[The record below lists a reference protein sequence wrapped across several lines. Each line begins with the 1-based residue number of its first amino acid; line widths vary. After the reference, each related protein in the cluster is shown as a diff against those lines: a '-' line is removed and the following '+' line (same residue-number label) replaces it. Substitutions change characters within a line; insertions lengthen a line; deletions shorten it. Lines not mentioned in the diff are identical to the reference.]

1 MDRFLEELSSSAPT
15 PGGGGASA
23 LIGAVSC
30 ALCSMVANLTTGKKK
45 YAMYQ
50 DKIDEYLLIL
60 SEKLTTLKED
70 IELDATAFA
79 PLAKAYSMDKNA
91 PDYDIVMQTAIKNAA
106 EAPLK
111 ITRDIYSLV
120 PIIEDLETMGS
131 RLAISDVAVAAT
143 AAVTALKGAVMNIYI
158 NTKSMKDTALAIQM
172 NNEAAHMVEDGEY
185 RLNKVYDN
193 ICKQLRNV

>member
-1 MDRFLEELSSSAPT
+1 MDRFLDELSSSAPT

-50 DKIDEYLLIL
+50 DKIDEYLVIL

>member
-50 DKIDEYLLIL
+50 DKIDEYLVIL

>member
-15 PGGGGASA
+15 PGGGGARA

-120 PIIEDLETMGS
+120 SIIEDLETMGS

>member
-60 SEKLTTLKED
+60 SEKLTALKED